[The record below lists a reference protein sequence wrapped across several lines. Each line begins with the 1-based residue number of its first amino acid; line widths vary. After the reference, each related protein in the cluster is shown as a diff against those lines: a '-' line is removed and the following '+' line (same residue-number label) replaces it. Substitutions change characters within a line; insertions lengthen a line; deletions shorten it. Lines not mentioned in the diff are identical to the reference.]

1 MKVLHVIPSVSD
13 RSGGPATAIVPL
25 CRALREQGID
35 ALLLTTTE
43 EFSDM
48 NTNRVVDFKGVP
60 ARFFPAQFGAS
71 FKYSRPLRAWLDA
84 NIAEFDLAHIHA
96 VFNHSSVAAARACR
110 KADVPYVVRPLG
122 TLDPWS
128 MKQKAMRKRVFWWL
142 SGRKMLEGSAAVHY
156 TAQAEKDATE
166 GYLRVNHGRVVPLG
180 VDANWTTDE
189 GNKERTSDEA
199 KPYVLVLSRLHP
211 KKRIDLLID
220 AFASLDANDWRLVI
234 AGDGPA
240 DHVALLKAK
249 ARDDE
254 RIVFTG
260 WVEGERKDA
269 LLAGASLFA
278 LASRQENFGLSV
290 LEAMAVGVPALL
302 SPEVNIALDV
312 EAAGAGWIGDLS
324 QLTSQL
330 ARILADDCE
339 RDRRARAAR
348 EFAKQYSWERTATE
362 LRALYTEILA
372 Q

>member
-13 RSGGPATAIVPL
+13 RSGGPATAIAPL

-35 ALLLTTTE
+35 ALLLTTNDG
-43 EFSDM
+43 FPDM
-48 NTNRVVDFKGVP
+48 STNGVVDFKGVP

-84 NIAEFDLAHIHA
+84 KIAEFDLAHIHA
-96 VFNHSSVAAARACR
+96 VFNHSSFAAGRACR
-110 KADVPYVVRPLG
+110 KAGVPYVVRPLG

-128 MKQKAMRKRVFWWL
+128 MKQKAMRKRMFWWL

-166 GYLRVNHGRVVPLG
+166 GHLRVNHGRVVPLG
-180 VDANWTTDE
+180 VDANRTAHE
-189 GNKERTSDEA
+189 GSKE
-199 KPYVLVLSRLHP
+199 PYVLVLSRLHP

-220 AFASLDANDWRLVI
+220 AFASLDVNDWRLVI

-249 ARDDE
+249 ARNDE

-260 WVEGERKDA
+260 WVEGEQKDA

-278 LASRQENFGLSV
+278 LPSRQENFGLSV
-290 LEAMAVGVPALL
+290 LEAMAFGVPALL
-302 SPEVNIALDV
+302 SPEVNMAREV
-312 EAAGAGWIGDLS
+312 EAAGAGWIGDSS